1 MNTMQNE
8 ADRRATLAARI
19 AYRDELLEL
28 AAEAVAGRLDLRRM
42 VDLHCD
48 LNVFIDTNERRFF
61 GVVGRLRRGLQDIG
75 WTSAM
80 GAAAL
85 AEYNAAPRSAA
96 TGEIVADGKCVRCG
110 GAGRISAYSHISGG
124 ECFDCGGTGRADDG
138 LLDHDD

>member
-1 MNTMQNE
+1 METQNDT
-8 ADRRATLAARI
+8 DRRATLAARI
-19 AYRDELLEL
+19 DYRDELLGL
-28 AAEAVAGRLDLRRM
+28 AVEAVAGRLDLRRM

-48 LNVFIDTNERRFF
+48 INVFIDTNERRFF

-85 AEYNAAPRSAA
+85 AEYNALPRSANG
-96 TGEIVADGKCVRCG
+96 TVVESGKCVRCG

-124 ECFDCGGTGRADDG
+124 ECFDCDGTGRADDCEVA
-138 LLDHDD
+138 